1 MVSTEIIAEIRNGSL
16 KAFEVFFGQYYI
28 KVRNFADGM
37 VKNMDDAENIA
48 QNVFM
53 KIWLNREQL
62 SSEKSVDSYVFTI
75 ARNEIYDFFR
85 DASYFTSFKEKL
97 KNHPPRKA
105 EYNIDSE
112 YNIKEIK
119 KIVDDTVAQM
129 PDQRRQIFRMSR
141 YQFLSNDE
149 ISEKLGIS
157 KRTVEKHISLA
168 LKMIRKNLGEFLF
181 WIFTFFIF

>member
-1 MVSTEIIAEIRNGSL
+1 MVSTEVIAEIRNGSL

-37 VKNMDDAENIA
+37 VKNMGDAENIA

-97 KNHPPRKA
+97 KNHPPP
-105 EYNIDSE
+105 E
-112 YNIKEIK
+112 
-119 KIVDDTVAQM
+119 
-129 PDQRRQIFRMSR
+129 SR
-141 YQFLSNDE
+141 VQY
-149 ISEKLGIS
+149 
-157 KRTVEKHISLA
+157 
-168 LKMIRKNLGEFLF
+168 
-181 WIFTFFIF
+181 